1 MRWWGGRRVG
11 GFYRRELIKSGGGHW
26 DGSVAGV
33 QDEVRKELEAWIR
46 ERKVSYGLSHYLEY
60 TFGGGGR
67 VDITCG

>member
-1 MRWWGGRRVG
+1 M
-11 GFYRRELIKSGGGHW
+11 
-26 DGSVAGV
+26 